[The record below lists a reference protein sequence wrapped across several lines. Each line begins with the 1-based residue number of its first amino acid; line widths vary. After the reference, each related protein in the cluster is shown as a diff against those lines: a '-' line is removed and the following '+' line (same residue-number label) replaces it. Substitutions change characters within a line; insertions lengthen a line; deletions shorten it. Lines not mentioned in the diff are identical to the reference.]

1 MHTVLRAK
9 LNGKCLYVL
18 AEKFVLHNQ
27 IHAVEQGTNLPI
39 DSSSLSYVVTEII
52 NGTLAKKPLGY
63 IADVIPGNYKLYQRS
78 QNNTNSQAEISS
90 KKFSSS
96 EISIVEKVYQFF

>member
-1 MHTVLRAK
+1 MHRVLRAK
-9 LNGKCLYVL
+9 LNGKYFYMF

-39 DSSSLSYVVTEII
+39 DSKNLSYVVTEII

-78 QNNTNSQAEISS
+78 QNNTNGQSENGS
-90 KKFSSS
+90 KKFSYS
-96 EISIVEKVYQFF
+96 EISIVEMVYQFF